1 MTGQAGSGPELITE
15 HHTIVAHDRLLPVEK
30 EEARK
35 NPALQEPRVEDTFVE
50 IKGKAVGVFPH
61 PSFANHDSVH
71 FFRDAPTG
79 LRAIVGIHDTLLGP
93 SLGGVRVYP
102 YESEA
107 QALMDVL
114 RLSRGMTY
122 KAACAGLPLGGGKA
136 VIMGPL
142 PEHPEER
149 AALMRRFGMF
159 VESLGGR
166 YITAEDVGVML
177 CDMVQVRA
185 MTKHVCGIPTE
196 MSGSGNPAPFTA
208 HGVYVGMKEAVKF
221 RLEKSTLKGVKV
233 CLVFF
238 FFFPLQHLFLFSFFF
253 HAQYRQVL
261 LLF

>member
-1 MTGQAGSGPELITE
+1 MLSAGVLLARPAMLGARLISTSLPSLGGE
-15 HHTIVAHDRLLPVEK
+15 THHIVHHDRLLPADK
-30 EEARK
+30 EQARK
-35 NPALQEPRVEDTFVE
+35 NPALQEPRVEDNFVDL
-50 IKGKAVGVFPH
+50 KQAHGVFPH

-71 FFRDAPTG
+71 FFRDSVTG

-142 PEHPEER
+142 PDHPEER

-177 CDMVQVRA
+177 CDMVHVRA

-196 MSGSGNPAPFTA
+196 MGGSGNPAPHTA

-221 RLEKSTLKGVKV
+221 RLEKSSLKGVKV
-233 CLVFF
+233 CVSCFF
-238 FFFPLQHLFLFSFFF
+238 FLSFC
-253 HAQYRQVL
+253 YSTSSV
-261 LLF
+261 